1 MRPKR
6 ERRTANSRFRKH
18 PVTAL
23 QALSGTLATPDKGGL
38 VKALAIAGLVALVA
52 AGTALANGAGGVT
65 GQAFYVNGSVYRTVN
80 TPTDLS
86 TTGAP
91 AHSFDTIYD
100 LGGAQLNVAD
110 AAPGVKG
117 YNGGRWMVH
126 AVSFNT
132 SWAATVAA
140 HDANGSG
147 NLDSAAEVR
156 SALADPGAG
165 GATDLGVVK
174 QFVCP
179 AIKL

>member
-1 MRPKR
+1 M
-6 ERRTANSRFRKH
+6 
-18 PVTAL
+18 
-23 QALSGTLATPDKGGL
+23 
-38 VKALAIAGLVALVA
+38 KALAIAGLVALVA
-52 AGTALANGAGGVT
+52 GGTALANGAGGTT
-65 GQAFYVNGSVYRTVN
+65 GPAFYVNGSVYRTVN

-86 TTGAP
+86 NTGAP

-100 LGGAQLNVAD
+100 LGGAQLNVAES
-110 AAPGVKG
+110 APGVPG